1 MIKQFFLFVSLPLL
15 LILVNNCSNNDDPRY
30 IVPGTGYEWP
40 DNNRSYWPTDGW
52 QTAEP
57 GDHDMDESKL
67 DLAHTFASNDDLA
80 RAVLVIKDG
89 YLVFEKYYHSGD
101 QQASTN
107 LWSVTK
113 SFASAITG
121 LVMDDGQIGS
131 VDQLMVDLMPQYP
144 EFETITLKHVLTHTT
159 GLAWSEEGSLWVEWI
174 MSDDWVRAALNR
186 PHLHVPGTQWK
197 YSSGNTHFLS
207 ALITH
212 SSGSTPGKLAK
223 ERLFDPMGIE
233 FTYQDP
239 PLTYSS
245 WWDYFEN
252 IPQSW
257 HQDHQGNETASFG
270 LFLTARD
277 MAKFGYLY
285 LNRGRWE
292 DQQLL
297 SENWVIESTK
307 DHETNIYG
315 RYSYGYQWYLTF
327 VDNEPAFLASGWGG
341 QIIGVVPSADLVV
354 VLKYEADDPQHPVS
368 GTSHDDMGLFE
379 MVVEA
384 VIDPNQ

>member
-1 MIKQFFLFVSLPLL
+1 
-15 LILVNNCSNNDDPRY
+15 
-30 IVPGTGYEWP
+30 E
-40 DNNRSYWPTDGW
+40 
-52 QTAEP
+52 E
-57 GDHDMDESKL
+57 
-67 DLAHTFASNDDLA
+67 
-80 RAVLVIKDG
+80 
-89 YLVFEKYYHSGD
+89 YYHDGD
-101 QQASTN
+101 EQASTN

-121 LVMDDGQIGS
+121 LVMDDGQIPS
-131 VDQLMVDLMPQYP
+131 VDELMVDLMPQYP

-159 GLAWSEEGSLWVEWI
+159 GLSWSEEGPLWVEWI
-174 MSDDWVRAALNR
+174 MSDDWVREALSR
-186 PHLHVPGTQWK
+186 RHLHVPGSHWK

-207 ALITH
+207 ALVKH
-212 SSGSTPGKLAK
+212 KSGQSPGKLAK
-223 ERLFDPMGIE
+223 SRLFDPMGIPFE
-233 FTYQDP
+233 VQDP

-245 WWDYFEN
+245 WWDYFE
-252 IPQSW
+252 IFPQSW
-257 HQDHQGNETASFG
+257 HQDPQGNEAASFG

-292 DQQLL
+292 NQQLL
-297 SENWVIESTK
+297 SENWVIESTR

-327 VDNEPAFLASGWGG
+327 VDDRPAFLASGWGG

-354 VLKYEADDPQHPVS
+354 VLKYDAEDPVHPVS
-368 GTSHDDMGLFE
+368 GTAHDDMGLFE

-384 VIDPNQ
+384 VYDSVQ